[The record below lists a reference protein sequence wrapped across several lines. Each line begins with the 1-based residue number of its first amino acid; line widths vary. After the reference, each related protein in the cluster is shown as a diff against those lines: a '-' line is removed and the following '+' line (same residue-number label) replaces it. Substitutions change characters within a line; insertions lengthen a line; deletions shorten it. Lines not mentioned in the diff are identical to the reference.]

1 MSSMVLLEGGDVE
14 SSESLGRCRE
24 GFRRLLEKCGFSG
37 RMPRLKACGSR
48 QSAYENF
55 VAIYASQSSLD
66 YIALLIDSED
76 PVANIDETWRHL
88 NQRDGWQTP
97 PGAQDDQV
105 LLMVTCMETWIVAD
119 SQTLNQHFG
128 NPLQTSALPPL
139 DNLEGRSRQDV
150 QDRLE
155 RATRDCPSP
164 YTKGPKSFEILG
176 KLNPDV
182 LEQRLPS
189 FRRARRILS
198 DKLS

>member
-88 NQRDGWQTP
+88 NQRDGWQRP
-97 PGAQDDQV
+97 AGAQNDQV
-105 LLMVTCMETWIVAD
+105 LFMVTCMETWIVAD
-119 SQTLNQHFG
+119 RQTLNQHFG
-128 NPLQTSALPPL
+128 SPLQTSALPPL
-139 DNLEGRSRQDV
+139 NNLEGRSRQDV

-155 RATRDCPSP
+155 RATRDCPGP
-164 YTKGPKSFEILG
+164 YSKGPKSFEILG

-198 DKLS
+198 DKLN

>member
-76 PVANIDETWRHL
+76 PVTNIDETWRHL
-88 NQRDGWQTP
+88 NQRDGWQRP
-97 PGAQDDQV
+97 AGAQNDQV
-105 LLMVTCMETWIVAD
+105 LFMVTCMETWIVAD
-119 SQTLNQHFG
+119 RQTLNQHFG

-139 DNLEGRSRQDV
+139 DNLERRSRQDV

-155 RATRDCPSP
+155 RATRNCPGP
-164 YTKGPKSFEILG
+164 YTKGPKSFEVLG

-189 FRRARRILS
+189 FHRARRILS
-198 DKLS
+198 DKLN

>member
-1 MSSMVLLEGGDVE
+1 
-14 SSESLGRCRE
+14 
-24 GFRRLLEKCGFSG
+24 
-37 RMPRLKACGSR
+37 MPQIRARGSR
-48 QSAYENF
+48 DSTYDGF
-55 VAIYASQSSLD
+55 VTAHQEASVSD
-66 YIALLIDSED
+66 YTALLIDSED
-76 PVANIDETWRHL
+76 PVTNIDETWRHL

-105 LLMVTCMETWIVAD
+105 LFMVTCMETWIVAD
-119 SQTLNQHFG
+119 RQTLNQHFG
-128 NPLQTSALPPL
+128 SPLQTSALPPL

-155 RATRDCPSP
+155 RATRDCPGP
-164 YTKGPKSFEILG
+164 YSKGPKSFEILG

-198 DKLS
+198 DKLN

>member
-76 PVANIDETWRHL
+76 PVTNIDETWRHL
-88 NQRDGWQTP
+88 NQRDGWQRP
-97 PGAQDDQV
+97 AGAQNDQV
-105 LLMVTCMETWIVAD
+105 LFMVTCMETWIVAD
-119 SQTLNQHFG
+119 RQTLNQHFG

-139 DNLEGRSRQDV
+139 DNLERRSRQDV

-155 RATRDCPSP
+155 RATRNCPGP
-164 YTKGPKSFEILG
+164 YTKGPKSFEVLG

-182 LEQRLPS
+182 LDSASPASTE
-189 FRRARRILS
+189 RAAS
-198 DKLS
+198 

>member
-88 NQRDGWQTP
+88 NQRDGWQRP
-97 PGAQDDQV
+97 AGAQNDQV
-105 LLMVTCMETWIVAD
+105 LFMVTCMETWIVAD
-119 SQTLNQHFG
+119 RQTLNQHFG

-139 DNLEGRSRQDV
+139 NNLEGRSRQDV

-155 RATRDCPSP
+155 RATRDCPGP
-164 YTKGPKSFEILG
+164 YTKGPKSFEVLA

-198 DKLS
+198 DKLN

>member
-1 MSSMVLLEGGDVE
+1 MSSMILLEGGDVE

-48 QSAYENF
+48 QRAYDNF
-55 VAIYASQSSLD
+55 VTLYERQPSPD

-76 PVANIDETWRHL
+76 PVANTDEPWRHL
-88 NQRDGWQTP
+88 NQRDGWQRP
-97 PGAQDDQV
+97 AAAQDDQV

-119 SQTLNQHFG
+119 RQALNEHFG
-128 NPLQTSALPPL
+128 NRLQTSSLPPL
-139 DNLEGRSRQDV
+139 NNIENRSRQDV

-155 RATRDCPSP
+155 RATRDCPGP

-176 KLNPDV
+176 KLNPIV
-182 LEQRLPS
+182 LEQLLPS
-189 FRRARRILS
+189 FRRTRRILS
-198 DKLS
+198 DKLN

>member
-119 SQTLNQHFG
+119 RQTLNQHFG

>member
-1 MSSMVLLEGGDVE
+1 MILLEGGDVE

-48 QSAYENF
+48 QRAYDNF
-55 VAIYASQSSLD
+55 VTLYERQPSPD

-76 PVANIDETWRHL
+76 PVANINEPCQHL
-88 NQRDGWQTP
+88 NRRDGWQIP
-97 PGAQDDQV
+97 ECARDDQV

-119 SQTLNQHFG
+119 RQALNEHFG
-128 NPLQTSALPPL
+128 NRLQTSALPPL
-139 DNLEGRSRQDV
+139 NNLENRSRQDV

-155 RATRDCPSP
+155 HATRYCPGP
-164 YTKGPKSFEILG
+164 YTKGPKSFEVLG

-182 LEQRLPS
+182 LEHHLPS
-189 FRRARRILS
+189 FQRTRRILS
-198 DKLS
+198 DKLN